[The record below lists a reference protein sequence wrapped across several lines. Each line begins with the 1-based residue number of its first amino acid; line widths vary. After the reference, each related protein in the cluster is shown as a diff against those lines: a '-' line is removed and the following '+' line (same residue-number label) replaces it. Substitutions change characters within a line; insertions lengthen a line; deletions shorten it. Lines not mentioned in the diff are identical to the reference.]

1 MSEIVERASG
11 TVRKRQI
18 KKATL
23 DIIYNEGL
31 KNLSTRNLAQH
42 IHLSEGAIF
51 RHFHSKNEII
61 LSIMEDVK
69 NDLLVE
75 LQHIANKKTLPEK
88 RLEEFTC
95 YHIKYLKNNKGVT
108 ILLFTEAAY
117 QNNDLLKKQLNEFFR
132 LIKQYFGKIIHDGIA
147 QKMWNCALSVD
158 SLATLYMGIPIT
170 LNIELNLNPEVF
182 TYKNFCGQML
192 VLIKRALVN

>member
-1 MSEIVERASG
+1 MSVIVERASG
-11 TVRKRQI
+11 PVRKKQI

-31 KNLSTRNLAQH
+31 KNLSTRNLEQH
-42 IHLSEGAIF
+42 VHLSEGAIF
-51 RHFHSKNEII
+51 RHFHSKSEII

-75 LQHIANKKTLPEK
+75 LQHIANKKTSPER
-88 RLEEFTC
+88 RLQEFIC
-95 YHIKYLKNNKGVT
+95 YHVKYLKENKGVT

-132 LIKQYFGKIIHDGIA
+132 LIK
-147 QKMWNCALSVD
+147 
-158 SLATLYMGIPIT
+158 
-170 LNIELNLNPEVF
+170 
-182 TYKNFCGQML
+182 
-192 VLIKRALVN
+192 RALVN

>member
-95 YHIKYLKNNKGVT
+95 YHVKYLKNNKGVT